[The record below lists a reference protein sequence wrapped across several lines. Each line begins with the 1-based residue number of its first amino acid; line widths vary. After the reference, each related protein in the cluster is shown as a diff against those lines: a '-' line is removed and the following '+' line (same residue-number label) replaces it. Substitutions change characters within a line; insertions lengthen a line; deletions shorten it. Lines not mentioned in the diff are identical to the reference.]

1 MSPLGSGYAIPP
13 SARPGRIVR
22 PVLVDRRSPPVR
34 SFLRG
39 AIRPSIAIA
48 LSMAMV
54 LGVSLTAEAAVDPV
68 LPPVVE
74 KVTGKSALDVPP
86 LVSEPLDEPLAA
98 SPVKDV
104 ERAADAKFD
113 SSVGEVVVPK
123 DLSKPVS
130 SYNVFTSTLSKRGEK
145 SDTYRNT
152 DGTFTTLLSPGATN
166 VLTSKGEWVPIST
179 DVNVAADVDA
189 GVALHPLAPVFA
201 KTADA
206 GNVMTARSGEYTL
219 SLGLQDAAGD
229 PLTASPSEK
238 LHTHGE
244 TVKNTVSYANVFAGV
259 DLQFAVAK
267 DHVQELLVLGA
278 APAAAPEYRWDI
290 SAPGLALSKDKFG
303 DYVLTDKVGVVV
315 FTIPAPLMWDASA
328 IPEERDAEYL
338 MVDTTIEDT
347 KSGWTMV
354 LRPSQEWLTS
364 PDRVYPVSVDPQT
377 YPGPANLHAW
387 KSDGAVRVDTALIG
401 NAMSGGDKY
410 WRTTAF
416 YDYSAAAGKQV
427 INTWFNGVYT
437 EGTTIGYGASVND
450 AICANGFYCTGN
462 ALSSWWLT
470 TGENASDIGLANRY
484 AQLVRDNQFGLYLNL
499 TGSEFPGQ
507 YTLKGLS
514 TILAIDY
521 KDYPY
526 IQTYVAPPI
535 PANGGTNQPLKPIM
549 KVAAVLPAGTVGEYR
564 FLFWTNSTQT
574 GAPAYTSPWGGT
586 VQQIPQD
593 ALQPGTLYY
602 WAGEVKDNYDGFL
615 GTSTVRRAAQWSFTT
630 NTPAPTPTRASAAPI
645 DGTITPNLTPTFTTA
660 TTTDPNSAA
669 VVKYQFRVATGL
681 DGKTGAIISSDWS
694 TTPSWTVP
702 EGVLQDGA
710 SYTWMVRTD
719 DGVDQW
725 DGEWVN
731 RLTINQRIGTSGPS
745 PTDTAGP
752 VTVNLANGNANVS
765 FSSPTINTV
774 GGSMGMGF
782 TYNSLQPTQSGLLGR
797 YYDAIPLGGGAPTWT
812 FPDKTPIL
820 TRVDPAIDFDW
831 RTDIAPSPGVPKD
844 NFLARWTGYVHFATA
859 GSYTFGAKRDDG
871 TRVSIWNA
879 AGTKVD
885 VIDQWTAGTT
895 TTSLETQWSTTP
907 VTASTDDSWY
917 RIQVDYYEAGG
928 PAFLQLWAKKSGGTA
943 YQVPPAD
950 YRRTV
955 EVLPAGWGASTVLA
969 GSIGTYA
976 SAQVTSGAVTL
987 TDYSGSVHTYTQT
1000 STGGYQPPVGE
1011 YGVVALDA
1019 QGKVSLTEE
1028 DGTVYLFDG
1037 NGRVTQV
1044 SNPIDAAKSSNPV
1057 LSYRPG
1063 TGMADWIADPTSTN
1077 GAPTPVYSRKVVFAY
1092 GGDLFSDPDLAPYAD
1107 GAAGSV
1113 PACPAVAGFTA
1124 APFGMLCRIFYPG
1137 HVTNAADTTQLLYNG
1152 AGQLVRIVDPG
1163 AEVTDFMYNSD
1174 GRMSSI
1180 RDSLS
1185 SDWIAATGTTA
1196 TSMQTLEIAY
1206 TGGKATAV
1214 TLPTPDGVTASL
1226 RPRKDYVYADA
1237 DLSDNL
1243 GMSYVD
1249 VDGITAPTAAPA
1261 NGHVGTVTFD
1271 GAYRQLTARSATGLL
1286 ATQEWSV
1293 KDQLLKV
1300 TDPQGRVSTR
1310 IYDARTDRLIESYGP
1325 APASCFGTNRIPNG
1339 SCNPAPAKSTT
1350 EYDGGLAGLNV
1361 AWFTNRHLAGV
1372 PKTYT
1377 LGIPGVSDGSVN
1389 KDWGT
1394 AAPGA
1399 AGIAADDWSARLT
1412 GTITFPTAGKW
1423 KIETYA
1429 DDGTAVWVD
1438 DRQAVNEWGGGA
1450 AHYSATTYTVT
1461 IPTGELTKRL
1471 RVDYYDNTGAASLQL
1486 WRTPLDANGV
1496 PTGARQLVPGADLA
1510 PDYGLVTKS
1519 IAYDSVPTGVTGVSS
1534 GQVTSLV
1541 SSTGYTSPWL
1551 GLATSTSLDPTG
1563 LNLTTAAGYATVDG
1577 FMRRTSRTLPAQV
1590 TAGTTGT
1597 VYAYWGSNDTL
1608 TTATCG
1614 LPVGTRQ
1621 NGFLKS
1627 TTTAGPASILTEF
1640 VYDVLGRAV
1649 GSKRS
1654 GDTAW
1659 SCVTFDARSRA
1670 ISATAPANASAPAR
1684 TATTWYSSDGTLTG
1698 NPLTMSTWDDTAG
1711 LPSHIITTIDLLGRT
1726 KTYTDVWGTVTTPT
1740 YEAKIGRV
1748 TSVSVVTPGM
1758 AAKATQYLYDV
1769 EGRVTQ
1775 VQDAGKPIANLTYST
1790 AAATLGELASVTYPS
1805 GTGNAGN
1812 GSSLS
1817 SIVKD
1822 AAGAPSQI
1830 TWSFPSASS
1839 ITNTVVRSQTGRIV
1853 KDTITQGATVR
1864 DSFYTYDAAGR
1875 LNQAVIPRHV
1885 LTYGYA
1891 QSGSCASSPY
1901 AGKNGNRTSMS
1912 DVKDAGTAF
1921 TTSYCYD
1928 GSDRLLSTATVNP
1941 PASASPVTAGVAAA
1955 ALAYDAHGNT
1965 TTLADQTMT
1974 YDTGDRH
1981 LTTTLTDGTTV
1992 VYVRDV
1998 TGRIVQRT
2006 ATPPAAPAVVT
2017 RYTYAGA
2024 GDGAWGL
2031 LDGTNAR
2038 IQRTMMLPGG
2048 AQVTVDSGG
2057 SQTWFYPNMHG
2068 DVIMQGN
2075 GTGTLM
2081 AYDPFGQ
2088 PISIVNGNIGTNL
2101 SDDTVPDTHVGGADN
2116 AWVGQHQKT
2125 YEHQGTIATIEMGAR
2140 QYVAA
2145 LGRFLEVD
2153 PIEGGVTNNYDYPAD
2168 PVNMFDLSGNFAE
2181 LIAGLTAAIAIEA
2194 TVGLADIWNPLGWAL
2209 VAALAVTAIVLAV
2222 VVVAQAISVPK
2233 VNTDS
2238 RSAKELR
2245 NTPYVVYEIR
2255 GPSDET
2261 WKYGITRQSPW
2272 TKRTNPQLSKCSV
2285 YYGGVCTAHVVKRV
2299 TGWAAARFVERGLF
2313 LKYQS
2318 AHQGQCP
2325 PGARWC
2331 I

>member
-1 MSPLGSGYAIPP
+1 M
-13 SARPGRIVR
+13 
-22 PVLVDRRSPPVR
+22 R

-48 LSMAMV
+48 VSMAMV

-74 KVTGKSALDVPP
+74 KVNDKTALDVPP

-113 SSVGEVVVPK
+113 ASVGAIVIPK
-123 DLSKPVS
+123 DLSKQES
-130 SYNVFTSTLSKRGEK
+130 SFNVFTSVIAERGEK
-145 SDTYRNT
+145 FDSYRNS
-152 DGTFTTLLSPGATN
+152 DGTKTMVLSPT
-166 VLTSKGEWVPIST
+166 P
-179 DVNVAADVDA
+179 VNVRTARGDWAPIQTHIAVKDDGSASVA
-189 GVALHPLAPVFA
+189 GNPLSPVF
-201 KTADA
+201 
-206 GNVMTARSGEYTL
+206 S
-219 SLGLQDAAGD
+219 SDAAGGRVLSVSAGD
-229 PLTASPSEK
+229 ASLSLSLEGAAGEK
-238 LHTHGE
+238 LAAAPSAKLTDVAE
-244 TVKNTVSYANVFAGV
+244 ATDAVSYADVFPGV
-259 DLQFAVAK
+259 DLQLEVEKAAVK
-267 DHVQELLVLGA
+267 QLLVVGHVPTE
-278 APAAAPEYRWDI
+278 APVYRWHVAAANVDLVKAKTGEYTFVN
-290 SAPGLALSKDKFG
+290 AKGE
-303 DYVLTDKVGVVV
+303 VV
-315 FTIPAPLMWDASA
+315 FTMDLPGMWDSSGV
-328 IPEERDAEYL
+328 EGERDDESA
-338 MVDTTIEDT
+338 MVEMTVEPE
-347 KSGWTMV
+347 KGGWV
-354 LRPSQEWLTS
+354 FELRPSMKWLTD
-364 PDRVYPVSVDPQT
+364 PARVYPVSVDPRVGW
-377 YPGPANLHAW
+377 GPTTIYGF
-387 KSDGAVRVDTALIG
+387 KSDNYTQNGWVRVG
-401 NAMSGGDKY
+401 NTRQSNTNVY
-410 WRTTAF
+410 WRSVVQ
-416 YDYSAAAGKQV
+416 YDYSSLAGKQ
-427 INTWFNGVYT
+427 ITWGFIDGVYDNAGYQGMAT
-437 EGTTIGYGASVND
+437 GAVHDASCIGYS
-450 AICANGFYCTGN
+450 CAATQRSTWPVDLQGY
-462 ALSSWWLT
+462 AQ
-470 TGENASDIGLANRY
+470 DIGIGQTY
-484 AQLVRDNQFGLYLNL
+484 SNQVNSIFWGHHVLERGEEGGTYTHKDLRTALYL
-499 TGSEFPGQ
+499 
-507 YTLKGLS
+507 
-514 TILAIDY
+514 DY

-549 KVAAVLPAGTVGEYR
+549 KVGAVLEPGTVGEYR
-564 FLFWTNSTQT
+564 FLFWITASHT
-574 GAPAYTSPWGGT
+574 GPADYDTPWGGST
-586 VQQIPQD
+586 QQVPQGK
-593 ALQPGTLYY
+593 LVPGETYY
-602 WAGEVKDNYDGFL
+602 WAAEVKDNYDGHY
-615 GTSTVRRAAQWSFTT
+615 GTSTVRRGPQWSFTA
-630 NTPAPTPTRASAAPI
+630 NTPAPTPARASATPV
-645 DGTITPNLTPTFTTA
+645 DGTITPNLTPTFTTG
-660 TTTDPNSAA
+660 TTTDPNSSA
-669 VVKYQFRVATGL
+669 VVKYQFRIATGL
-681 DGKTGAIISSDWS
+681 DGLTGAVISSDWS

-725 DGEWVN
+725 DGAWVN
-731 RLTINQRIGTSGPS
+731 RLTVNQRIGTSGPS

-797 YYDAIPLGGGAPTWT
+797 YYDAVPLGGGTPTWT
-812 FPDKTPIL
+812 FTGKTPIL
-820 TRVDPAIDFDW
+820 TRVEPAIDFSWPGDE
-831 RTDIAPSPGVPKD
+831 TPGPGVAKD
-844 NFLARWTGYVHFATA
+844 NFLIRLTGYIHLPSA
-859 GSYTFGAKRDDG
+859 GTYTFGAKRDDG
-871 TRVSIWNA
+871 TKVSIWNS
-879 AGTKVD
+879 AGTQVD

-907 VTASTDDSWY
+907 LTVSSDSWY
-917 RIQVDYYEAGG
+917 RIQVDYYDSGG
-928 PAFLQLWAKKSGGTA
+928 NAALQLWAKKSGATA

-976 SAQVTSGAVTL
+976 SAQVSSGAVTL
-987 TDYSGSVHTYTQT
+987 TDYSGSVHTYMQT

-1044 SNPIDAAKSSNPV
+1044 SNPIDATKSSNPV
-1057 LSYRPG
+1057 VSYRPG

-1092 GGDLFSDPDLAPYAD
+1092 GGDTFADPDLAPYAD
-1107 GAAGSV
+1107 GAAGTA
-1113 PACPAVAGFTA
+1113 PACPAVAGFTT
-1124 APFGMLCRIFYPG
+1124 APFGILCRIFYPG
-1137 HVTNAADTTQLLYNG
+1137 HIANAADTTQLLYNA

-1185 SDWIAATGTTA
+1185 NDWLAQPGVTA
-1196 TSMQTLEIAY
+1196 SSIQTLEIAY

-1226 RPRKDYVYADA
+1226 RPRKDYLYADA

-1271 GAYRQLTARSATGLL
+1271 GAYRQLTARSATGLV

-1350 EYDGGLAGLNV
+1350 EYDGGLVGLNV

-1372 PKTYT
+1372 PKIYT
-1377 LGIPGVSDGSVN
+1377 LGIPTVSDGSVN

-1394 AAPGA
+1394 AAPGPV
-1399 AGIAADDWSARLT
+1399 GIAADEWSARLT
-1412 GTITFPTAGKW
+1412 GTITFPTAGNW

-1438 DRQAVNEWGGGA
+1438 DRQAVKEWGGGA
-1450 AHYSATTYTVT
+1450 AHFPANTNVNTVI
-1461 IPTGELTKRL
+1461 IPAGELTKRI
-1471 RVDYYDNTGAASLQL
+1471 RVDYFDATGAASLQL

-1496 PTGARQLVPGADLA
+1496 PTGARQLVPGSDLA
-1510 PDYGLVTKS
+1510 PDYGLVTRS
-1519 IAYDSVPTGVTGVSS
+1519 IAYDSVPTGVAGVSS

-1563 LNLTTAAGYATVDG
+1563 LNLTTVANFATVDG
-1577 FMRRTSRTLPAQV
+1577 FIRRTSRTLPAQV

-1608 TTATCG
+1608 ATATCG

-1627 TTTAGPASILTEF
+1627 TTTAAPASILTEF
-1640 VYDVLGRAV
+1640 VYDVLGRTV
-1649 GSKRS
+1649 GSKKS
-1654 GDTAW
+1654 GDGAW

-1670 ISATAPANASAPAR
+1670 VSATSPANASAPAR
-1684 TATTWYSSDGTLTG
+1684 TATTWYTSDGTLTG

-1740 YEAKIGRV
+1740 YEAKTGRV
-1748 TSVSVVTPGM
+1748 TSVSVATPGM
-1758 AAKATQYLYDV
+1758 GAKAGQYLYDV

-1775 VQDAGKPIANLTYST
+1775 VQDTGKPIANLTYST

-1875 LNQAVIPRHV
+1875 LTQAVIPRHV

-2006 ATPPAAPAVVT
+2006 ATPPAAAAVVT

-2024 GDGAWGL
+2024 GDGAWAL

-2057 SQTWFYPNMHG
+2057 AQTWFYPNLHG

-2140 QYVAA
+2140 QFVAA

-2168 PVNMFDLSGNFAE
+2168 PINGFDLTGERGCEVCAKDASQVYTWGEVFNYNLQIFLEDYAP
-2181 LIAGLTAAIAIEA
+2181 GLPGEAAI
-2194 TVGLADIWNPLGWAL
+2194 VGGAGAAGRLVKAAQ
-2209 VAALAVTAIVLAV
+2209 VAAEAAENAKIVG
-2222 VVVAQAISVPK
+2222 PK
-2233 VNTDS
+2233 VTSLAKSLGYTVVKNAYSKGEKVYTNGKTFITKDVTSHVGGFWKVASSQQGLKSKTS
-2238 RSAKELR
+2238 RLGTYSRDLR
-2245 NTPYVVYEIR
+2245 NR
-2255 GPSDET
+2255 LGD
-2261 WKYGITRQSPW
+2261 
-2272 TKRTNPQLSKCSV
+2272 
-2285 YYGGVCTAHVVKRV
+2285 
-2299 TGWAAARFVERGLF
+2299 
-2313 LKYQS
+2313 
-2318 AHQGQCP
+2318 
-2325 PGARWC
+2325 
-2331 I
+2331 

>member
-1 MSPLGSGYAIPP
+1 
-13 SARPGRIVR
+13 
-22 PVLVDRRSPPVR
+22 
-34 SFLRG
+34 
-39 AIRPSIAIA
+39 
-48 LSMAMV
+48 MAMV
-54 LGVSLTAEAAVDPV
+54 LGVSVTAEAAVGPV
-68 LPPVVE
+68 VPPVVE
-74 KVTGKSALDVPP
+74 KVTGKTGLDVPP

-98 SPVKDV
+98 TPVTDV

-113 SSVGEVVVPK
+113 ASVGEVVVPK
-123 DLSKPVS
+123 DVSKQES
-130 SYNVFTSTLSKRGEK
+130 SFNVFRSVIAERGEK
-145 SDTYRNT
+145 FNSYRNS
-152 DGTFTTLLSPGATN
+152 DGTKTMILSPTPVNARTARGDWAPITTDIAVENDGSATVPGNPLSPVFSADARGGRVLSVSAGDASLSLSLEGAAGEKLKAAPSAK
-166 VLTSKGEWVPIST
+166 LTDAPKETDAVSYT
-179 DVNVAADVDA
+179 DVF
-189 GVALHPLAPVFA
+189 P
-201 KTADA
+201 
-206 GNVMTARSGEYTL
+206 
-219 SLGLQDAAGD
+219 
-229 PLTASPSEK
+229 
-238 LHTHGE
+238 
-244 TVKNTVSYANVFAGV
+244 GV
-259 DLQFAVAK
+259 DLQLEVEKTAVK
-267 DHVQELLVLGA
+267 QLLVVGDVPA
-278 APAAAPEYRWDI
+278 EAPVYRWHVAAANVELVRAETGEYTFVN
-290 SAPGLALSKDKFG
+290 AKG
-303 DYVLTDKVGVVV
+303 DVV
-315 FTIPAPLMWDASA
+315 FTMDLPGMWDSSGVEGERDDASA
-328 IPEERDAEYL
+328 
-338 MVDTTIEDT
+338 MVDMTVQPE
-347 KSGWTMV
+347 SGGWV
-354 LRPSQEWLTS
+354 FELRPSMAWLTD
-364 PDRVYPVSVDPQT
+364 PARVYPVSVDPRVGWGAT
-377 YPGPANLHAW
+377 TIYGF
-387 KSDGAVRVDTALIG
+387 KSDGYTQNGWVRVG
-401 NAMSGGDKY
+401 NTRQSNTNVY
-410 WRTTAF
+410 WRSVVR
-416 YDYSAAAGKQV
+416 YDYSPLAGKQV
-427 INTWFNGVYT
+427 TWGFIDGVYDNAGYLGAAT
-437 EGTTIGYGASVND
+437 GAVHDATCIGYACAGTQRSVWP
-450 AICANGFYCTGN
+450 I
-462 ALSSWWLT
+462 T
-470 TGENASDIGLANRY
+470 TQGYAQDIGIGQTYSNQVNANFWGHYVLERGEEGGTY
-484 AQLVRDNQFGLYLNL
+484 THKDLSTALYL
-499 TGSEFPGQ
+499 
-507 YTLKGLS
+507 
-514 TILAIDY
+514 DY
-521 KDYPY
+521 KDFPY

-535 PANGGTNQPLKPIM
+535 PGNGGTNQSLKPTM
-549 KVAAVLPAGTVGEYR
+549 KVTSVLAAGTVGYYR
-564 FLFWTNSTQT
+564 YLFWTNSTQSGT
-574 GAPAYTSPWGGT
+574 PAYTSPWGGT
-586 VQQIPQD
+586 TQQIPQN
-593 ALQPGTLYY
+593 ALQPGTTYY
-602 WAGEVKDNYDGFL
+602 WAGEVKDNYDGHY

-630 NTPAPTPTRASAAPI
+630 NTPAPTPARASATPA
-645 DGTITPNLTPTFTTA
+645 DGTVTPNLTPTFTT
-660 TTTDPNSAA
+660 TTVTDPGFPGT
-669 VVKYQFRVATGL
+669 VVKYQFRIATGL
-681 DGKTGAIISSDWS
+681 DGTSGAVISSDWS
-694 TTPSWTVP
+694 TNTTWTVP
-702 EGVLQDGA
+702 DGVLQDGA

-745 PTDTAGP
+745 PTDSAGP

-797 YYDAIPLGGGAPTWT
+797 YYDAIPVGGGAPTLT
-812 FPDKTPIL
+812 FTDKTPIL
-820 TRVDPAIDFDW
+820 TRVDPAIDFSWPD
-831 RTDIAPSPGVPKD
+831 TVSPGPGVAAD
-844 NFLARWTGYVHFATA
+844 NFLARWTGYIHLATA
-859 GSYTFGAKRDDG
+859 GTYTFGAKRDDG
-871 TRVSIWNA
+871 TKVTIWDASN
-879 AGTKVD
+879 TQVN

-907 VTASTDDSWY
+907 LTVSTDSWF
-917 RIQVDYYEAGG
+917 RVQVDYYEAGG
-928 PAFLQLWAKKSGGTA
+928 PAFLQLWAKRSGSTEYA
-943 YQVPPAD
+943 VPPAD

-976 SAQVTSGAVTL
+976 SAQVTGGAVTL
-987 TDYSGSVHTYTQT
+987 TDFSGSVHTYTRT
-1000 STGGYQPPVGE
+1000 SSGGYQPPVGE

-1037 NGRVTQV
+1037 NGRATQV
-1044 SNPIDAAKSSNPV
+1044 SNSIDASKSSNPV
-1057 LSYRPG
+1057 VSYRAG
-1063 TGMADWIADPTSTN
+1063 TGMADWIADPTSSN
-1077 GAPTPVYSRKVVFAY
+1077 GATPPVYSRKVVFAY
-1092 GGDLFSDPDLAPYAD
+1092 GGDTFADPDLAPFAD
-1107 GAAGSV
+1107 GAAGTA

-1124 APFGMLCRIFYPG
+1124 APFGILCRIFYPG

-1163 AEVTDFMYNSD
+1163 AEVTDFDYNGD
-1174 GRMSSI
+1174 GRLSTI

-1185 SDWIAATGTTA
+1185 NDWLAATGTTA
-1196 TSMQTLEIAY
+1196 TAMQTLEIAY
-1206 TGGKATAV
+1206 TGGKATTV

-1226 RPRKDYVYADA
+1226 RPKKTYDYADA
-1237 DLSDNL
+1237 DLSDDL
-1243 GMSYVD
+1243 GVSYVD

-1271 GAYRQLTARSATGLL
+1271 GAYRQLTARSATGLV

-1310 IYDARTDRLIESYGP
+1310 IYDARTDRLLESYGP
-1325 APASCFGTNRIPNG
+1325 APASCFGTDRLPNG
-1339 SCNPAPAKSTT
+1339 TCDPAPAKSTT
-1350 EYDGGLAGLNV
+1350 EYDGGLAGLNA
-1361 AWFTNRHLAGV
+1361 AWFTNRNLAGV

-1377 LGIPGVSDGSVN
+1377 LGIPGVTDGSVN

-1394 AAPGA
+1394 AAPGP
-1399 AGIAADDWSARLT
+1399 AGIAADEWSARLT

-1438 DRQAVNEWGGGA
+1438 DKQAVNEWGGGA

-1461 IPTGELTKRL
+1461 IPSGELTKRI
-1471 RVDYYDNTGAASLQL
+1471 RIDYFDATSAASLQL

-1496 PTGARQLVPGADLA
+1496 PTGSRQLVPGADLS
-1510 PDYGLVTKS
+1510 PDYGLVTTS
-1519 IAYDSVPTGVTGVSS
+1519 TAYDSVPTGVAGVTS

-1541 SSTGYTSPWL
+1541 SSTGYASPWL

-1563 LNLTTAAGYATVDG
+1563 LNLTTNAGYTTVDG
-1577 FMRRTSRTLPAQV
+1577 FLRRTSRTLPAQV

-1627 TTTAGPASILTEF
+1627 TTTAGPASIVTEF
-1640 VYDVLGRAV
+1640 VYDVLGRTV
-1649 GSKRS
+1649 GSKKS
-1654 GDTAW
+1654 GDTTW

-1670 ISATAPANASAPAR
+1670 ISATSPANASAPAR
-1684 TATTWYSSDGTLTG
+1684 TATTWYTSDGTLTG
-1698 NPLTMSTWDDTAG
+1698 NPLTMSTWDDTPG
-1711 LPSHIITTIDLLGRT
+1711 LTGHIITTIDLLGRI

-1740 YEAKIGRV
+1740 YEAKTGRV

-1758 AAKATQYLYDV
+1758 AAKAAQYVYDV

-1817 SIVKD
+1817 SIVKS
-1822 AAGAPSQI
+1822 AAGAPTQI

-1853 KDTITQGATVR
+1853 KDTITQGATTR
-1864 DSFYTYDAAGR
+1864 DSFYTYDTAGR
-1875 LNQAVIPRHV
+1875 LTQAVIPRHV

-1928 GSDRLLSTATVNP
+1928 GSDRLLSTATVNA
-1941 PASASPVTAGVAAA
+1941 PAGASPVTAGVAAA

-1981 LTTTLTDGTTV
+1981 MSTTLTDGTTV

-2006 ATPPAAPAVVT
+2006 ATPPTGSPAIT
-2017 RYTYAGA
+2017 RYTFAGA

-2031 LDGTNAR
+2031 LDGSNAR
-2038 IQRTMMLPGG
+2038 IQRTIMLPGG
-2048 AQVTVDSGG
+2048 AQVTVDATG
-2057 SQTWFYPNMHG
+2057 SQTWFYPNLHG
-2068 DVIMQGN
+2068 DVIMNGNGN
-2075 GTGTLM
+2075 GTLRS
-2081 AYDPFGQ
+2081 YDPFGQ
-2088 PISIVNGNIGTNL
+2088 PIDSAGNIGTITA
-2101 SDDTVPDTHVGGADN
+2101 DDAIADTTPGDADN
-2116 AWVGQHQKT
+2116 AWVGQHLKT

-2168 PVNMFDLSGNFAE
+2168 PINGFDLSGLTSRKDTGGTNATNPWQLGLQWLTGLGRRNQKFGQKAPFTS
-2181 LIAGLTAAIAIEA
+2181 LLRKSSHVRSVIAVAKKALSAGKIPSEKADYSLSGADGPAKYVADYSTLATGGITGNLAQTYLGSYSMTVSTSNIGCTSATLTMTAFNRSTLASATHIPMAYGLYDDFMNS
-2194 TVGLADIWNPLGWAL
+2194 LAGDSGAMSPTTQTITW
-2209 VAALAVTAIVLAV
+2209 
-2222 VVVAQAISVPK
+2222 SEK
-2233 VNTDS
+2233 VN
-2238 RSAKELR
+2238 
-2245 NTPYVVYEIR
+2245 
-2255 GPSDET
+2255 
-2261 WKYGITRQSPW
+2261 W
-2272 TKRTNPQLSKCSV
+2272 
-2285 YYGGVCTAHVVKRV
+2285 
-2299 TGWAAARFVERGLF
+2299 
-2313 LKYQS
+2313 
-2318 AHQGQCP
+2318 
-2325 PGARWC
+2325 
-2331 I
+2331 